1 MEYIAVQRD
10 DAVLSK
16 VSEFAINKAT
26 SCPATAT
33 SHPHILIVKGPSI
46 TECAPY
52 ANSL

>member
-1 MEYIAVQRD
+1 VEYITVQRD
-10 DAVLSK
+10 YAVLST
-16 VSEFAINKAT
+16 VSEIARNKAT
-26 SCPATAT
+26 SCQATAT